1 MNVGVKGERCLS
13 GYVVYCS
20 GDLRKSHKDWD
31 QDKVPILEFLA
42 L

>member
-13 GYVVYCS
+13 GHVVYCS
-20 GDLRKSHKDWD
+20 EDLRKSHKDWN

-42 L
+42 V